1 MKSIKS
7 NAVASIY
14 STLQYGLALS
24 PVDFNILRVPITGID
39 MILPFTAR
47 PARTGRVFKIPISF
61 KYKRSSFEIGN
72 LDLYPISCCLEY
84 LILSDEKSSKH
95 DGRQAQHGRRLIIC
109 SLDFPTQSGPGL
121 VETSTQVVKSTLKG
135 LEHKS
140 KHVTPHFVCFVTG
153 NERLNLFP
161 SLKRCILTRYKN
173 IIL

>member
-1 MKSIKS
+1 MRLLLF
-7 NAVASIY
+7 
-14 STLQYGLALS
+14 TLQYGLALS

-47 PARTGRVFKIPISF
+47 PARTRRVFKIPISL
-61 KYKRSSFEIGN
+61 KYKKSSFQIGN
-72 LDLYPISCCLEY
+72 LDLYPITCCLEY

-95 DGRQAQHGRRLIIC
+95 DDGRQAQQRRRLVIC
-109 SLDFPTQSGPGL
+109 PFDFPTQSGPGL

-140 KHVTPHFVCFVTG
+140 KHVTPRFVCFVIG
-153 NERLNLFP
+153 NEGLNIFP